1 MSLRLNKAI
10 GYALTNLVP
19 SDPRINQES
28 PLLNW
33 PRLEEESENFVVPNF
48 EGYIAWL
55 KEAASASIAAA
66 VRLRSQ
72 PASGFGT
79 NIEATLL
86 QIMIDKAR
94 GTASLTDAVIYQRE
108 SGPDILLLIP
118 PVYIHSWLRRDDS
131 IDYAEAR
138 LQPGGGLDNKL
149 VPMDVGFGAYSTR
162 FMDVDGTDL
171 PSTAAEFV
179 QLAEAGMPADE
190 LDRIARDIRPLDWKF
205 NDDRQLY
212 AGAAEASAR
221 IVPTVPPD
229 LRHLSAYGQLFTS
242 DEVWKQLRPVL
253 YTYWS

>member
-10 GYALTNLVP
+10 GYALPDLVP
-19 SDPRINQES
+19 NDPRINQES

-33 PRLEEESENFVVPNF
+33 PRLEEENENFVTPSF

-55 KEAASASIAAA
+55 KEAAAAGASAIRS
-66 VRLRSQ
+66 RSQ

-94 GTASLTDAVIYQRE
+94 GTARLTDAVIYQRE

-149 VPMDVGFGAYSTR
+149 VRTDVGFGAYSTR
-162 FMDVDGTDL
+162 FMDDDGTDL
-171 PSTAAEFV
+171 SSTAAEFV
-179 QLAEAGMPADE
+179 QFAEAGMPSDE

-221 IVPTVPPD
+221 IVPTVPSD
-229 LRHLSAYGQLFTS
+229 LRRLSAYGQLFTS
-242 DEVWKQLRPVL
+242 DDVWKQLRPVL